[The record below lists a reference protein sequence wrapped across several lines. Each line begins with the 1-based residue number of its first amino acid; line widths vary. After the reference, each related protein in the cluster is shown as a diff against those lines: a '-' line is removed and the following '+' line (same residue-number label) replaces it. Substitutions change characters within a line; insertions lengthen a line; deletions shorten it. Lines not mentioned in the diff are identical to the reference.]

1 MVEARR
7 NADKV
12 VERYD
17 LFSSLLDATQD
28 ELGSEAALNDEELIG
43 EYPTSRSF
51 DVLGERLIRLPGNMF
66 IYLLAGHEVG
76 SSRSF
81 CSVAQNSPL

>member
-7 NADKV
+7 YKDKV
-12 VERYD
+12 EERYD

-28 ELGSEAALNDEELIG
+28 ELGSEAALDDEELIG

-51 DVLGERLIRLPGNMF
+51 GILASYSSPRKHV
-66 IYLLAGHEVG
+66 YL
-76 SSRSF
+76 SS
-81 CSVAQNSPL
+81 CWT